1 VWQRQLGVPQRVVRV
16 TRLPGRQM
24 PILAISARRGRQ
36 LTVTAP
42 PGRTAALAAARA
54 DDSRHKRQRALD
66 ALAQL
71 EAAGETVKFP
81 AVAKAAG
88 VSTWLVYA
96 PGVRE
101 HVEATRRRQTERSA
115 TPKTNATPASLHV
128 DLALAREEIKRL
140 RTEHHKL
147 QQRLRLQLGAEIDG
161 PPRAELI
168 ARVADLEAVNRR
180 LVAERDARSSQNRA
194 AQRRLRELEDELA
207 AAREGLRRMIRS
219 ENSGTLN
226 RPGRNP

>member
-1 VWQRQLGVPQRVVRV
+1 
-16 TRLPGRQM
+16 M
-24 PILAISARRGRQ
+24 PASPR
-36 LTVTAP
+36 
-42 PGRTAALAAARA
+42 RTAALTAARA

-66 ALAQL
+66 ALAEL
-71 EAAGETVKFP
+71 EAAGETVTFP

-101 HVEATRRRQTERSA
+101 QVEATRRRQSVPVTTRKA
-115 TPKTNATPASLHV
+115 NPTPAGLQV

-140 RTEHHKL
+140 RAEHDKL
-147 QQRLRLQLGAEIDG
+147 QRRLRLQLGAEIDG
-161 PPRAELI
+161 PHRAELI

-180 LVAERDARSSQNRA
+180 LVAEREARSSEDRVA
-194 AQRRLRELEDELA
+194 ERRVRELEDELA

-219 ENSGTLN
+219 ENSG
-226 RPGRNP
+226 R